1 MIPSL
6 TYENFSLVF
15 IFSLIAPSV
24 IIAIARVVSREWAE
38 RYAPITSLFFLALA
52 LTLTIYLNP
61 FKLVSLHLSTVT
73 IKAGYLSKL
82 LIDPIGAFF
91 TFFTLLTTL
100 IIVIAML
107 HTRGYYS
114 EGKGEIALMFSILH
128 LSLLGILLVYLSSNL
143 LMLFVSWELMSIC
156 IYTLI
161 LARREHPL
169 MIEAS
174 IKYLIL
180 SSFSSA
186 FLLYGIALLY
196 MVTGTLTLNPKA
208 ISTVT
213 VHTSNIKLLILGLIL
228 TSIAFSFKAAIVPFH
243 TWAPDV
249 YQASLAPLSAYFS
262 AIASKA
268 GIFGIIRII
277 TSYWPLISRIG
288 VIKNTLTYTFTA
300 MALTSMFIANISA
313 LLQENLKRLLAY
325 SSINHMGFTLLA
337 ISCLTPLGFVAA
349 VFHSFNH
356 ALTKAL
362 LFITCEHFELI
373 KGTTN
378 LKDITGIGRRTPTIG
393 VPLALGFLSILG
405 VPGLNCFLSEY
416 LIFYALVQA
425 KQYIPLSL
433 AIANLTIALFYYL
446 RPLNIICIRRQSEEK
461 SRLYAGIVIALFI
474 LCSIC
479 ILIGVYPKPIFN
491 WLNNIKIF
499 LEQILTLK

>member
-1 MIPSL
+1 MILSL
-6 TYENFSLVF
+6 TYENFSLAF
-15 IFSLIAPSV
+15 ICSLIAPPI
-24 IIAIARVVSREWAE
+24 IIAIARGISREWSE
-38 RYAPITSLFFLALA
+38 RYAPLISLFFLALA
-52 LTLTIYLNP
+52 LTLVLYLNP
-61 FKLVSLHLSTVT
+61 FKLVSLQLSTV
-73 IKAGYLSKL
+73 IAKAGYLSKL
-82 LIDPIGAFF
+82 LLDPIGLFF
-91 TFFTLLTTL
+91 TFFTLLVTF
-100 IIVIAML
+100 IIVIAMF
-107 HTRGYYS
+107 HTRSYYS
-114 EGKGEIALMFSILH
+114 EREGEVALMISILH

-174 IKYLIL
+174 VKYLIL

-196 MVTGTLTLNPKA
+196 MVTGTLSLNSK
-208 ISTVT
+208 ILSTIT
-213 VHTSNIKLLILGLIL
+213 VHTSNMKLLILGLIFA
-228 TSIAFSFKAAIVPFH
+228 SIAFSFKAAIVPFH

-268 GIFGIIRII
+268 GIFGIIRLV
-277 TSYWPLISRIG
+277 TSYWPLIKVDIVKSI
-288 VIKNTLTYTFTA
+288 LTYCFIA
-300 MALTSMFIANISA
+300 IALTSMFIANISA

-337 ISCLTPLGFVAA
+337 ISCLTPLGLIAA
-349 VFHSFNH
+349 AFHSFNH

-362 LFITCEHFELI
+362 LFLACEHFELA
-373 KGTTN
+373 KSTVD
-378 LKDITGIGRRTPTIG
+378 LKDIAGVGRRIPAIG
-393 VPLALGFLSILG
+393 VPLTLGFLSILG
-405 VPGLNCFLSEY
+405 IPGLNCFLSEY
-416 LIFYALVQA
+416 LIFYALIQA

-433 AIANLTIALFYYL
+433 AIINLIIALFYYL
-446 RPLNIICIRRQSEEK
+446 RPVNIICIRRHSEGK
-461 SRLYAGIVIALFI
+461 DRLYIGIVISLLI
-474 LCSIC
+474 LCLIC
-479 ILIGVYPKPIFN
+479 IFIGVYPKPIFN